1 MRRLGIV
8 SVRPLRRCA
17 LAALLALG
25 ASAVHV
31 AAAEAQVVPRLPG
44 TGADRPAPRPAG
56 EPRLPGRPAQERAAP
71 GDTVPGDTA
80 GGRDLPPDPVYDRLK
95 ALEGYVPVEF
105 TGDSAEFD
113 ARTRVLRLRGNPDV
127 AREGTRLTAR
137 DSIVY
142 RERSE
147 FVEVFGNPRVVG
159 EGSDVAGDRMV
170 YHLGTRRARVLGART
185 TITDGATWFV
195 HGDVTSEE
203 EGGRVYA
210 AGSTFTSDDREEP
223 AYHFRAGEIK
233 VIRNRLLVGRPAY
246 LYFRNV
252 PVMVLPFIVQ
262 DLEQGRRSGFLA
274 PRFDITDVVRTGG
287 TRGGG
292 GTGRQISNVGFYWA
306 VNDYFGAEMAG
317 EWRSESWTGLTGNV
331 QFNHARRF
339 LRGNLGVT
347 NFWREDA
354 PRTTNVN
361 ADLSWDPDERTSL
374 RSQIR
379 WNQSAAFERDRTLN
393 PFYQTSDVS
402 STLSASRRMDWGTVS
417 GGAERRQS
425 VGTGDV
431 TLSPNVSFSPNP
443 IALFSGTGW
452 PGDAT
457 LSVSGSGSMT
467 RVTPG
472 EDPVERRM
480 RFREDGRGNV
490 SANLRLGQMG
500 INTSAGYSREV
511 LGPLAARAVP
521 ENPADTLDL
530 PRSATERIEF
540 NAGTGYQIN
549 LFGATRVTPNIGI
562 SQGLARMEMPDSLR
576 LSPPAAGSPE
586 DLAYGRMVAGA
597 PRMRLSAALNTE
609 LFGFFPG
616 FGEYSRIRHHITPQF
631 NYQYSPA
638 VAHDTIQTLIFGRD
652 ISREQNRLTL
662 NLTQTFE
669 AKLRPRAAPPAGEAR
684 QRPEGEAD
692 PAAQL
697 PAAADAA
704 AAPDAA
710 GEGGGAAAAP
720 PEARKI
726 TLLAIN
732 TSMLAHNFVPTDTL
746 GTRFETEDV
755 SNSLRSDLFGGFS
768 LDISHSLWTRERGP
782 GGTPVRGRFAPY
794 LTSLGTG
801 FRFDA
806 SSAIFRRLGLAGGQ
820 AEAAPAAP
828 QGEGEPAEERQ
839 NVRGNNPFGRDMPRM
854 GGASGGGPWS
864 VDLRYSLRRA
874 RPDETHAF
882 PILHH
887 GDSQEIQGG
896 INFSPSRNWSV
907 GWQTG
912 YSITDG
918 EFHTHHINLRR
929 DLYRWQA
936 NFNFIRTPSG
946 NTAFSFEVHLTDLP
960 DLKADW
966 REQNLGGERQP

>member
-1 MRRLGIV
+1 MRGPATAFLL
-8 SVRPLRRCA
+8 PLRRCA
-17 LAALLALG
+17 VAVLLALG
-25 ASAVHV
+25 ASADH
-31 AAAEAQVVPRLPG
+31 AEAGAQVVPRLPG
-44 TGADRPAPRPAG
+44 AGADRTGPLPAG
-56 EPRLPGRPAQERAAP
+56 EPRLPGRPAQERVAA

-80 GGRDLPPDPVYDRLK
+80 GRRDLAPDPVYDRLK
-95 ALEGYVPVEF
+95 AMEGFVPVEF

-113 ARTRVLRLRGNPDV
+113 ARARVLRLRGDPEV
-127 AREGTRLTAR
+127 TREGTRLTAR
-137 DSIVY
+137 DSIIY

-147 FVEVFGNPRVVG
+147 FVEVFGEPRVVG

-287 TRGGG
+287 TRRDG

-339 LRGNLGVT
+339 LRGNLGLT

-361 ADLSWDPDERTSL
+361 ADLSWDPDQRTSL

-393 PFYQTSDVS
+393 PFYQMSDVS
-402 STLSASRRMDWGTVS
+402 STLSATRRTEWGTIS

-431 TLSPNVSFSPNP
+431 TLSPNVAFSPNP
-443 IALFSGTGW
+443 ITLLSGTGW

-457 LSVSGSGSMT
+457 LSLSGSGSMT

-480 RFREDGRGNV
+480 RFREDGSGRV
-490 SANLRLGQMG
+490 SANLRLGQLG
-500 INTSAGYSREV
+500 VNTGAGYTRQL
-511 LGPLAARAVP
+511 LGPLAAREVP

-530 PRSATERIEF
+530 PRSATERIELT
-540 NAGTGYQIN
+540 AGTSYQIN
-549 LFGATRVTPNIGI
+549 LFGATRVTPTIGI
-562 SQGLARMEMPDSLR
+562 SQGLARTELPDSLR
-576 LSPPAAGSPE
+576 LSPPAAGTPE
-586 DLAYGRMVAGA
+586 ELAYGRMVAGA
-597 PRMRLSAALNTE
+597 PRMNLAANLNTE

-631 NYQYSPA
+631 TYQYSPA
-638 VAHDTIQTLIFGRD
+638 VVHDTIQTLIFGRQEA
-652 ISREQNRLTL
+652 RERNQLTL

-669 AKLRPRAAPPAGEAR
+669 AKLRPRAAPPAADAP
-684 QRPEGEAD
+684 QRPAAGESD

-697 PAAADAA
+697 PADTG
-704 AAPDAA
+704 PAA
-710 GEGGGAAAAP
+710 GEGVGAAAAP

-732 TSMLAHNFVPTDTL
+732 TSMLTHNFVPIDTL
-746 GTRFETEDV
+746 GTRFATEDV

-768 LDISHSLWTRERGP
+768 FDMSHSLWTRERGL
-782 GGTPVRGRFAPY
+782 GGQPVRGRFAPY
-794 LTSLGTG
+794 LTSLSTG

-806 SSAIFRRLGLAGGQ
+806 NSAIFRRLGLSGGQ
-820 AEAAPAAP
+820 GDAAPAQA
-828 QGEGEPAEERQ
+828 QRDGEPAEERQ

-854 GGASGGGPWS
+854 GGMSGGGPWS

-874 RPDETHAF
+874 RPDATHAF

-887 GDSQEIQGG
+887 GDSQEVQGG

-912 YSITDG
+912 YSITEG

-936 NFNFIRTPSG
+936 NFNFVRTPSG

-966 REQNLGGERQP
+966 REQNLGGERRP